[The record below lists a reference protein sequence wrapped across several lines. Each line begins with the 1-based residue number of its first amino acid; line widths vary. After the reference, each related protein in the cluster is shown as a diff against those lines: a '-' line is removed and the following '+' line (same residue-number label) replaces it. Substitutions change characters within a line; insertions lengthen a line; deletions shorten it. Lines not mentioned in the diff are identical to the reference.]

1 MAKHYFEVAP
11 SDFKKRL
18 DVYLQEQFPT
28 LSKIYLRGIVR
39 DEKCEVNGAWQS
51 RGYLLKTADFVEV
64 ELEQRE
70 NNLIEPE
77 NIALDII
84 FEDTDVLVVNKPAEM
99 LVHPTVRIRRGT
111 LLNALAFY
119 LNRKGEG
126 EMRSGGVEEMRRR
139 GEGAKKEI
147 LTEKVESEI
156 DSIKISSSPL
166 PLNSS
171 SYKRAGLVHRLDKQ
185 TSGLVVIAKHQRSLR
200 ILCSHFQRRLVEK
213 RYFAL
218 VEGIILEDSGTIDA
232 PIGRYEESRYW
243 DIKAD
248 GKLSVTNFWVKKRFA
263 DSTLLELEPVT
274 GRTNQLRIHL
284 AYIGH
289 PILGDTK
296 YKGREFKRLCLH
308 AYKLGFHHPNGGKR
322 IEFETKNPFLN
333 DEQ

>member
-147 LTEKVESEI
+147 LTEKLNLKLIQLKSPHLLFPSTPLLTKEP
-156 DSIKISSSPL
+156 DSCIALINKL
-166 PLNSS
+166 P
-171 SYKRAGLVHRLDKQ
+171 V
-185 TSGLVVIAKHQRSLR
+185 
-200 ILCSHFQRRLVEK
+200 
-213 RYFAL
+213 
-218 VEGIILEDSGTIDA
+218 
-232 PIGRYEESRYW
+232 W
-243 DIKAD
+243 
-248 GKLSVTNFWVKKRFA
+248 W
-263 DSTLLELEPVT
+263 
-274 GRTNQLRIHL
+274 
-284 AYIGH
+284 
-289 PILGDTK
+289 
-296 YKGREFKRLCLH
+296 
-308 AYKLGFHHPNGGKR
+308 
-322 IEFETKNPFLN
+322 
-333 DEQ
+333 